1 MKQRARPAEH
11 LCQAQGWPS
20 DAVVFLRTALTH
32 SSWRNEH
39 RDAVSEDNERL
50 EFLGDAVLELS
61 VSEYLFR
68 RDPGATE
75 GELTRIRAA
84 IVCEPTLAD
93 FARYIDLPA
102 YLRLGKGEAQ
112 SGGHDRP
119 SLLADAVEAV
129 IGGLYLACGIDE
141 VERFLNATFYPFV
154 EEGQLTQRDFKTQLQ
169 EQVQRLPDRNL
180 LYETMQ
186 ETGPAHEREFV
197 VSVRVAGELMGTGTG
212 RSKKEAEQLA
222 ARQALSQI
230 SSSVLR
236 TGSEDKGDPPCV

>member
-1 MKQRARPAEH
+1 MKQRMRPAED

-20 DAVVFLRTALTH
+20 AAALFLRTALTH

-39 RDAVSEDNERL
+39 RDAVAEDNERL

-68 RDPGATE
+68 CHPSATE

-93 FARYIDLPA
+93 FARFINLPG

-112 SGGHDRP
+112 SGGHDRS

-141 VERFLNATFYPFV
+141 VKHFLIEKFYPFL
-154 EEGQLTQRDFKTQLQ
+154 EERQLAQRDFKTQLQ
-169 EQVQRLPDRNL
+169 EEVQRLPDRNL
-180 LYETMQ
+180 LYETMR

-230 SSSVLR
+230 SSAVHR
-236 TGSEDKGDPPCV
+236 AGPEDKGDSSCV